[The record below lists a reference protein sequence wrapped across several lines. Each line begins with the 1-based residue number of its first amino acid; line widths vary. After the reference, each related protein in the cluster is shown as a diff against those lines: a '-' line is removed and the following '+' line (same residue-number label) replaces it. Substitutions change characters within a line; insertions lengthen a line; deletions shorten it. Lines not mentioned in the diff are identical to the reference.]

1 MKIADIRKLSTPEL
15 SKESVKLREEIYN
28 LKHQLR
34 VGQLTNLRSIKLK
47 RKELARVLTVLS
59 EQLLKEIK

>member
-15 SKESVKLREEIYN
+15 SQESVKLREEIYN